1 MFQQFLILFIP
12 FSICKIKIYVDEIYI
27 LNDNYHKNNIS
38 IILNIRGLNTFDEL
52 IVNDNFK
59 IILESE
65 NSEEENKKITFI
77 CGLFVL
83 FNSINAQIKCLLKET
98 NFHNLIWPFYL
109 RQDKKSFITQFIGP
123 NPQSSQKYIL
133 FLLIINYY

>member
-1 MFQQFLILFIP
+1 M
-12 FSICKIKIYVDEIYI
+12 
-27 LNDNYHKNNIS
+27 
-38 IILNIRGLNTFDEL
+38 IIL
-52 IVNDNFK
+52 K

-98 NFHNLIWPFYL
+98 NFHNLI
-109 RQDKKSFITQFIGP
+109 
-123 NPQSSQKYIL
+123 
-133 FLLIINYY
+133 